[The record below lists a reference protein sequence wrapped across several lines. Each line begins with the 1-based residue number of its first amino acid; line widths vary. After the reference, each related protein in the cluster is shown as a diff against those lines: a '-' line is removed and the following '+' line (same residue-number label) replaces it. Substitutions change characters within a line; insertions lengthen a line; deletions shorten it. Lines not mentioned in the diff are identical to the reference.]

1 MLGIPDNW
9 DVEDREVYWV
19 RVGGGLLE
27 AAEGRRYGPADLAH
41 PPPGGPWQP
50 LEDDGR
56 LVGWTSGPASAE
68 AVQFVEAE
76 AQRLAREQRAHL
88 LQRLGHKMRSAVL
101 ALQECARQA
110 AFGRPELLEQL
121 YSQAQDVGRRAA
133 AVEAAALEP
142 QDPARAVVLGAVLN
156 LSAPEARR
164 ELPPDAVVRGS
175 EPVLVQALTRACD
188 WIGGGGRVVIQ
199 GQRVGI
205 WWRLHI
211 TGPSDASRSAAAELG
226 EPLVRLLIDV
236 QLGGWLDVEDAA
248 DGPIVIYLPAA

>member
-1 MLGIPDNW
+1 
-9 DVEDREVYWV
+9 VEERERYWV
-19 RVGGGLLE
+19 RVGGGLLQ
-27 AAEGRRYGPADLAH
+27 ATGGRRHGPADTAH

-50 LEDDGR
+50 LEEGGE
-56 LVGWTSGPASAE
+56 LVGWTSGTATQE
-68 AVQFVEAE
+68 AVTFVQREAG
-76 AQRLAREQRAHL
+76 RLTREQRAHL
-88 LQRLGHKMRSAVL
+88 LQRLGHRLRSAVL

-121 YSQAQDVGRRAA
+121 YAQAQDVGRRAA

-175 EPVLVQALTRACD
+175 EPVLVQALTRACE

-199 GQRVGI
+199 GQRVGA
-205 WWRLHI
+205 WWRLQI
-211 TGPSDASRSAAAELG
+211 TGPAEVSPTAAAELG
-226 EPLVRLLIDV
+226 EPLVRLLVDV
-236 QLGGWLDVEDAA
+236 QLGGWLDTDSAA